1 MEKVKI
7 KDIISIINGAISEEE
22 IDEGKL
28 VSSLEF
34 WINCLNNETFR

>member
-28 VSSLEF
+28 VLSLEF